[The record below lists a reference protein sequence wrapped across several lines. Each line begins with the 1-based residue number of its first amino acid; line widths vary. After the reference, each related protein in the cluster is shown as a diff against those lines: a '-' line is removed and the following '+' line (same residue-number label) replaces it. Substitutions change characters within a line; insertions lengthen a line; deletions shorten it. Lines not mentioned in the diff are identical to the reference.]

1 MLSCLHHV
9 WAWLRDWSPYILPAV
24 SNLILVLLGVI
35 MSLPK
40 LAEAIE
46 DTPKYRKLLATTCLV
61 FGLVG
66 FTFDVGQRRSSDR
79 TNKQLLENVGSALG
93 KTDDLVDKTTGL
105 VSKTN
110 RVVATLGLLQPKIVN
125 LYDRLSTI
133 DARISLAKNENN
145 QALVA
150 VLQTERKSFLTS
162 LLSVGPGIVGEMQYW
177 AQRWYQDDNSLYYQ
191 KQQSYS
197 SVPLDI
203 DPKERSRIVQP
214 FIDRQNNLRAMYPK
228 QLQPLVTS
236 ANYLRKELLRGSEQ
250 TPQDKK
256 IASTFAKALA
266 GEPYDYL
273 EMKQMANYMDNLVNK
288 AVPTPQVR

>member
-66 FTFDVGQRRSSDR
+66 FTFDVGQRRNSDR

-105 VSKTN
+105 VSNTN

-191 KQQSYS
+191 TQQSYS

-236 ANYLRKELLRGSEQ
+236 ANYLREELLRGSEQ

>member
-1 MLSCLHHV
+1 LGSC
-9 WAWLRDWSPYILPAV
+9 S
-24 SNLILVLLGVI
+24 
-35 MSLPK
+35 
-40 LAEAIE
+40 
-46 DTPKYRKLLATTCLV
+46 
-61 FGLVG
+61 
-66 FTFDVGQRRSSDR
+66 RRSF
-79 TNKQLLENVGSALG
+79 
-93 KTDDLVDKTTGL
+93 
-105 VSKTN
+105 
-110 RVVATLGLLQPKIVN
+110 N

-191 KQQSYS
+191 TQQSYS

-236 ANYLRKELLRGSEQ
+236 ANYLREELLRGSEQ

-273 EMKQMANYMDNLVNK
+273 EMKQMANCMDNLVNK